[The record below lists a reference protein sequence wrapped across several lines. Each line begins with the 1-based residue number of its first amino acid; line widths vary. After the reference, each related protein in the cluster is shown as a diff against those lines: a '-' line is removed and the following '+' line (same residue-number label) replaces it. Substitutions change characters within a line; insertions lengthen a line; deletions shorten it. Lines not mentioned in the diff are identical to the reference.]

1 MKGILVLEDGSYY
14 EGLCI
19 GVEGERIGEVVLNTA
34 VVGYQEIMTDPAN
47 AGKILVLTYPLIGN
61 YGVADK
67 FSESERCLING
78 LVIKEE
84 SRITSNWQTEDT
96 FGNFLK
102 KEGLVAV
109 SEIDTRTVAVSI
121 RNKGE
126 MLGIISSN
134 SMSKAELLKRLKASK
149 RNRKSEYIQKISVKE
164 IYEWHND
171 PSGKRIGIIDMGILK
186 DFLDQL
192 KNLGSNITLIPYKS
206 DAQEILSLNLDGLI
220 ISNGPEEDEAIP
232 QIVEVVRKLLGKI
245 PILGIS
251 LGHEIIGLALGG
263 KRKKM
268 KVGHHGVNYP
278 VCSKSLYK
286 GEITVQNHSWV
297 LEDESLKA
305 MDHIT
310 ITLRNINDNTIE
322 EMESVDLGFI
332 STQYYPVSPGFDE
345 VNDIFVRFFKMIEK
359 KGHLQYRITR
369 GKETGRCIIETAK
382 GELYR

>member
-19 GVEGERIGEVVLNTA
+19 GDEGERIGEVVLNTA

-78 LVIKEE
+78 LVIKED
-84 SRITSNWQTEDT
+84 SGITSNWQAEDNLR
-96 FGNFLK
+96 NFLK
-102 KEGLVAV
+102 KEGLVV
-109 SEIDTRTVAVSI
+109 ISEIDTRTVAISI
-121 RNKGE
+121 RDKGE
-126 MLGIISSN
+126 MMGIVSN
-134 SMSKAELLKRLKASK
+134 NRTNQAELLKRLKASK
-149 RNRKSEYIQKISVKE
+149 KNRKSEYIQKISVKE
-164 IYEWHND
+164 IHEWHKN
-171 PSGKRIGIIDMGILK
+171 PSGKRIGIVDLGILK

-192 KNLGSNITLIPYKS
+192 RNLGSNITLIPYNS
-206 DAQEILSLNLDGLI
+206 NVQDILSLKLDGLI

-232 QIVEVVRKLLGKI
+232 QIVEKTIKLLGKI

-263 KRKKM
+263 KRKRM

-278 VCSKSLYK
+278 VCSQSLYK

-297 LEDESLKA
+297 LEDEPLKA
-305 MDHIT
+305 IEHIT
-310 ITLRNINDNTIE
+310 ITLRNINDNSIE
-322 EMESVDLGFI
+322 EMESADMGFI

-345 VNDIFVRFFKMIEK
+345 VNDVFVRFFQMIEK
-359 KGHLQYRITR
+359 KGR
-369 GKETGRCIIETAK
+369 
-382 GELYR
+382 